1 MDLQMP
7 TRRDRAGVGFR
18 MSAVAAVAAL
28 VIAGCGG
35 SSTPSTTTTKKKTT
49 PTTTVSKPVSV
60 TMTKPSSSSS
70 GGSTSTGSSSS
81 SSNTPSFAS
90 VGNCSSLAGVGTQFA
105 KAMSAASSGGKYNL
119 NAAMAAYQHLADTAP
134 SGLKPY
140 LETIAHVMSSY
151 ISALD
156 KSGWKPGTVPSATQI
171 AAIESAAKSFSAPD
185 LIKASKAA
193 EAWAVQNCHA

>member
-7 TRRDRAGVGFR
+7 ARRGRGGVGFR
-18 MSAVAAVAAL
+18 LSAIAGVAAL
-28 VIAGCGG
+28 AIAGCGG
-35 SSTPSTTTTKKKTT
+35 SSTPSTTTTKKKAT

-60 TMTKPSSSSS
+60 TMTTSSSAA
-70 GGSTSTGSSSS
+70 STSTGSSASS
-81 SSNTPSFAS
+81 SKTPTFAS
-90 VGNCSSLAGVGTQFA
+90 VGNCSNLAGVGSQFA
-105 KAMSAASSGGKYNL
+105 KAMQAASSGGKYNL
-119 NAAMAAYQHLADTAP
+119 NAAMSAYQHLADSAP

-140 LETIAHVMSSY
+140 LETIAHAMSSY

-156 KSGWKPGTVPSATQI
+156 KSGWKPGTVPNATQI

-193 EAWAVQNCHA
+193 EAWAVTNCHA